1 MLLGEMTFS
10 RTGTGKVQD
19 KPETIYE
26 VLKLQWNVLKGQA
39 PIWTDLVSGAKL
51 RATEITIETDY
62 NPLNKTEF
70 YESIIV
76 ERKKMGKRE
85 RKKLS

>member
-1 MLLGEMTFS
+1 M
-10 RTGTGKVQD
+10 
-19 KPETIYE
+19 
-26 VLKLQWNVLKGQA
+26 
-39 PIWTDLVSGAKL
+39 
-51 RATEITIETDY
+51 RATEIMIETDY